1 MFKYPIKGKN
11 LTSHPSHPC
20 ALQYKASSYPGSPS
34 NTLPLCLYVCSCVCR
49 FTLRA
54 YLFAHISLC
63 LYVSLATSYLSV
75 MPQPA
80 LGRRHLSGSS
90 LQVAEVAQPPLKSRK
105 LIAENASSCRI
116 WRPCLASRLL
126 RKRAADM
133 KETLKLVKS
142 TSRAFFLLDWQRSV
156 CNTLKNQKSFASL
169 VNCLLRNCNEFAI
182 FCLPS
187 FHSTLWKSLRFSA
200 NGS

>member
-1 MFKYPIKGKN
+1 MPFNARQALIQAAPQA
-11 LTSHPSHPC
+11 PC
-20 ALQYKASSYPGSPS
+20 LSASVCV
-34 NTLPLCLYVCSCVCR
+34 LVFVVLLCEHIR
-49 FTLRA
+49 LRII
-54 YLFAHISLC
+54 FFVFVC
-63 LYVSLATSYLSV
+63 LYVSLAISYLPV

-142 TSRAFFLLDWQRSV
+142 TSRACFLCWIGKEV
-156 CNTLKNQKSFASL
+156 FAT
-169 VNCLLRNCNEFAI
+169 
-182 FCLPS
+182 P
-187 FHSTLWKSLRFSA
+187 
-200 NGS
+200 